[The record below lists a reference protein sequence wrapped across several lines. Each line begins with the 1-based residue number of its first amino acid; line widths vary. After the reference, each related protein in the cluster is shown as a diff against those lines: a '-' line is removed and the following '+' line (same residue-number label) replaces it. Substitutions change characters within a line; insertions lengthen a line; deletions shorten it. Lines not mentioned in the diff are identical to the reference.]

1 MSGVRLALWFLGG
14 AGLGLLNTVLLV
26 RSVRLLNPGA
36 RAGSMQ
42 RVLTG
47 FFLRYVFIVMA
58 LVLAVRQGLGPM
70 LALGLGLWLARWMG
84 VVVGHRGGMDWVRLK
99 A

>member
-1 MSGVRLALWFLGG
+1 MIGVRLILWFLGG
-14 AGLGLLNTVLLV
+14 AGLGLLNMVLLV

-47 FFLRYVFIVMA
+47 FFLRYALTVMA
-58 LVLAVRQGLGPM
+58 LVLAIQEGLGPM
-70 LALGLGLWLARWMG
+70 LAVGLGLWLARWMG
-84 VVVGHRGGMDWVRLK
+84 VVVVQRDGLDGARLR